1 MIDLSTHYQNVLPI
15 GQGGMSS
22 VFLATDTTLG
32 RKVALKVLN
41 NKNQHSQSLLDEARL
56 LAKLNH
62 PNIVQIYNVREID
75 DCLVLEMEYVQGST
89 LYNFSKERH
98 LDLEQKLS
106 VLIDIAQG
114 LEAAHKQQILHLDLK
129 PANILVDDQGR
140 AKIADFG
147 ISQLKGEQELA
158 SMSSFGSLTSMS
170 PEQLREEPL
179 DQRSDLF
186 SFGLLAY
193 QLLAGTHPYRP
204 QALEDS
210 DIAIAEQIKFT
221 PLENSA
227 RAIIE
232 LPSALITL
240 LDRLLQFNKD
250 LRPNSADEVAMQL
263 KQIIMTVSYDNSDPT
278 VEISSVSLTNPKKA
292 KGKLLAFFSFILF
305 VVGLIGSGI
314 WYWQVNKPKTYI
326 AALPIKYDE
335 QSSLTDTQQRIAKL
349 GLDDAISNFILQDSS
364 SLQVSNSEV
373 ETTIKLMG
381 EETSLASLSKALGAN
396 ILLEPKLSC
405 RGSICEVILNAIDG
419 TNATMLKSTR
429 YSVDTESFSEAY
441 RNSLSHVS
449 GLFSQE
455 ALLDEVSDAFFDEY
469 VRLIQAFN
477 TGNDDLTKT
486 LTDIQILIRRTPRFT
501 PLYTLYRKVAI
512 ESHLKHSEPDIL
524 WDFLDVLENAP
535 PSYMTSVNYIVD
547 HILIYQALKEWQKAE
562 KLIHSLVNRNI
573 DAYELYSIKANYFR
587 EKAHY
592 QDAYA
597 NILEAYKLRPTLQVT
612 RNTAIIALLNG
623 NYESALTYLNLV
635 IKSAPLDHWALKTY
649 ADLSLIRGSTLNA
662 IDTYKKLL
670 LESLNDPD
678 ILSNL
683 AIAQALVG
691 EFELS
696 AINAEKAYN
705 LNPQHV
711 NNALNFADSLLF
723 LGKRNEADLLYQKVL
738 RLTENSDNSD
748 KLLARTQALLHLG
761 RSFDALQLINK
772 LETKNSGN
780 YDLAFVKAMVL
791 TILGEHQSALIAIS
805 SSISDGWGENFYTL
819 PWFVSLCEHKVMLAE
834 IISIEHT
841 NTLCA
846 ENRIIGAI

>member
-158 SMSSFGSLTSMS
+158 NMSSFGSLTSMS

-278 VEISSVSLTNPKKA
+278 VEISSVNLTNPKKA

-335 QSSLTDTQQRIAKL
+335 QSSLTDTQQRIVKL

-364 SLQVSNSEV
+364 TLQVSNSEV
-373 ETTIKLMG
+373 ESAIKLMG

-419 TNATMLKSTR
+419 GKATMIKSTR
-429 YSVDTESFSEAY
+429 YSVDAESFSEAY
-441 RNSLSHVS
+441 RNSLNHVS

-455 ALLDEVSDAFFDEY
+455 AQHDEMSEEFFDEY
-469 VRLIQAFN
+469 VELVQIFD
-477 TGNDDLTKT
+477 TGVQDLEQS
-486 LTDIQILIRRTPRFT
+486 LSQIRTLIRLAPNFT
-501 PLYTLYRKVAI
+501 PLYSLYRRVVI
-512 ESHLKHSEPDIL
+512 ETHRVSSNSAQLL
-524 WDFLDVLENAP
+524 DFLDILENAP
-535 PSYMTSVNYIVD
+535 SNYRASPD
-547 HILIYQALKEWQKAE
+547 YTLSLILVYQALKDWKQAE
-562 KLIHSLVNRNI
+562 NLINSLESSSMEP
-573 DAYELYSIKANYFR
+573 YELYSIKANYYR
-587 EKAHY
+587 ERALY
-592 QDAYA
+592 QDALD
-597 NILEAYKLRPTLQVT
+597 NTLKAYQLRPTLQIT
-612 RNTAIIALLNG
+612 RNTAIIYLLNG
-623 NYESALTYLNLV
+623 DYSTALTYLNLV
-635 IKSAPLDHWALKTY
+635 IDAAPDDYWALQAY
-649 ADLSLIRGSTLNA
+649 ADISLLNDSPQKA
-662 IDTYKKLL
+662 IEAYNKLL
-670 LESLNDPD
+670 SYSPNASQALTN
-678 ILSNL
+678 LS
-683 AIAQALVG
+683 IAYALVG
-691 EFELS
+691 SFQKSEES
-696 AINAEKAYN
+696 AKQAYL
-705 LNPQHV
+705 LNTENV
-711 NNALNFADSLLF
+711 SYIINFADSLSY
-723 LGKRNEADLLYQKVL
+723 LGKTEKAEQLYKEVLDL
-738 RLTENSDNSD
+738 THESDNSD
-748 KLLARTQALLHLG
+748 FLLVRAQALLHSGLE
-761 RSFDALQLINK
+761 FEALRLLKEI
-772 LETKNSGN
+772 ETTNPNN
-780 YDLAFVKAMVL
+780 YDLKFVKALIL
-791 TILGEHQSALIAIS
+791 TTLGEHQSALLAVEE
-805 SSISDGWGENFYTL
+805 SINEGWSKNFFTL
-819 PWFVSLCEHKVMLAE
+819 PWFTNLCQHRAKLTQLIGTENSE
-834 IISIEHT
+834 R
-841 NTLCA
+841 LCV
-846 ENRIIGAI
+846 N